1 MEGEAQMSYHDLSEC
16 TLTPDERISEAMKII
31 GMLEGYEGTFN
42 SNEVSMMAQVDS
54 SGNCSVK
61 QLFWLR
67 DIKDR
72 VL

>member
-1 MEGEAQMSYHDLSEC
+1 VSDNDLSEC
-16 TLTPDERISEAMKII
+16 TLTADERTAEANRII
-31 GMLEGYEGTFN
+31 GMLEGYEDDLRP
-42 SNEVSMMAQVDS
+42 NETDMMSRIEAT
-54 SGNCSVK
+54 GNCSVK